1 MLIVLVGLDRDARQS
16 RIGADVVRLT
26 QEAVTGRKAVAEQLQ
41 QIDLAAGGGE
51 RQKIQVVDV
60 NITVAVR
67 RCVSRVEDEHFV
79 ELLCALGAVFEHGA
93 HRGVAVDVCVFA
105 LDVVLDG
112 GLEGKVLIDLHQAGV
127 HFAHAGALVAVQDV
141 LLRGAGVAA
150 LDEHGF
156 DRVLYL
162 LDGRDFLADSLFK
175 LLFHLLS
182 QFARHF
188 VILPADRLRRT
199 ENRIRDFIQLERSR
213 PAVSLDDLLY
223 HNKKS
228 LSHTKTA
235 LRRLLN
241 FVVLPRFVHHILCSF
256 GACKYYCKP

>member
-41 QIDLAAGGGE
+41 QIDLAAGGGQRE
-51 RQKIQVVDV
+51 KIQIVNVDV
-60 NITVAVR
+60 AVAVR
-67 RCVSRVEDEHFV
+67 RCMRRVKDEHLV
-79 ELLCALGAVFEHGA
+79 ELLCALRAVLEHGA
-93 HRGVAVDVCVFA
+93 HRGIAVDVGVLA

-112 GLEGKVLIDLHQAGV
+112 GLEGQILVDLHQVGI
-127 HFAHAGALVAVQDV
+127 HLTHARTLVAVQDV
-141 LLRGAGVAA
+141 FLRGAGVAA
-150 LDEHGF
+150 LDEHGL
-156 DRVLYL
+156 DRVLNLFYR
-162 LDGRDFLADSLFK
+162 RDFLADSLFK
-175 LLFHLLS
+175 LLFDLLRQLVRHL
-182 QFARHF
+182 
-188 VILPADRLRRT
+188 VILAADRLRRA
-199 ENRIRDFIQLERSR
+199 EDRVRDFIQIKRSCS
-213 PAVSLDDLLY
+213 AVSLDNLLY
-223 HNKKS
+223 HNQKS